1 MGQLGQTGAHR
12 QRACARVREMT
23 MQERGMPKESKMKKE
38 SVDSFYPAPVPEK
51 SRNRRNKVSSNCS

>member
-1 MGQLGQTGAHR
+1 MGQLGQTRANR
-12 QRACARVREMT
+12 QRACAGMREMT
-23 MQERGMPKESKMKKE
+23 MQERGMPKE